1 MPLHR
6 KATAEWKGDLK
17 TGKGTF
23 SATSGAFKDLPYSF
37 TTRFEGTPGTNPEE
51 LIAAAHSACFSMAF
65 SAELGKSGLTP
76 EYVRTTATLE
86 FEKKDMGWTAI
97 GIHLDTHAKV
107 PGATNEQFDAAAK
120 AAKTGCPVSRLLN
133 TKIELTATLDP

>member
-1 MPLHR
+1 MPLNR

-51 LIAAAHSACFSMAF
+51 LIAAAHAACFSMAF
-65 SAELGKSGLTP
+65 SAELGKANVTP
-76 EYVRTTATLE
+76 DYVRTTATLF
-86 FEKKDMGWTAI
+86 FEKQDMGWTATK
-97 GIHLDTHAKV
+97 IHLDTHAKV
-107 PGATNEQFDAAAK
+107 PGATKEVVEAAAQE
-120 AAKTGCPVSRLLN
+120 AKIGCPVSRLLN
-133 TKIELTATLDP
+133 TNIEMTATLDG